1 MNFARL
7 MCIDSLLNYRCYRYA
22 KSKNMNHDVYH
33 KFVFYAVSCTV
44 VLNVGC
50 DLFVGSILF
59 PGIGILVIDTFANS
73 YCLLCII
80 TEASPYSYC

>member
-7 MCIDSLLNYRCYRYA
+7 MCIDLLLNHRRYRYE

-33 KFVFYAVSCTV
+33 KLMFYAVSCTV

-59 PGIGILVIDTFANS
+59 TVIVILVINTFA
-73 YCLLCII
+73 I
-80 TEASPYSYC
+80 